1 MEMDIKHFVVHLEAN
16 GCHLHKSNVHP
27 NGTRFIFRR
36 DDDLRLARG
45 AFSLDGKMLKSASI
59 CFVCQEL
66 CIPAPKLYE
75 KEDQILRAV
84 KKMDFNVE
92 EE

>member
-16 GCHLHKSNVHP
+16 GCHLHKENAHI

-36 DDDLRLARG
+36 DDDTRVAKG
-45 AFSLDGKMLKSASI
+45 AFSLDGHMLKSASI

-66 CIPAPKLYE
+66 GIPAPKMYE
-75 KEDQILRAV
+75 KEDQIIRAV
-84 KKMDFNVE
+84 KKIDFHKE